1 MASCPGNAKG
11 ARGQSHGPL
20 VCVRCV
26 SGARWLLYVCWSG
39 RNTQTFNSVDA
50 AAAAAAAAEVATQA
64 RCSSRSNPARIAFM
78 IAEARLAAPSLS

>member
-11 ARGQSHGPL
+11 DRGQSHGPL

-50 AAAAAAAAEVATQA
+50 AAAAEVATQA